1 MMTLNVGHSFAEAV
15 TDALKKALELK
26 MLFLTLDVKLA
37 KSFEN
42 IKYDELTEYPNK
54 T

>member
-1 MMTLNVGHSFAEAV
+1 VILNSVHSFAEAV
-15 TDALKKALELK
+15 TDTLKKALELK
-26 MLFLTLDVKLA
+26 MPFLTLDLKLA

-42 IKYDELTEYPNK
+42 TKYDELTEYPNK